1 MAHILLSGTYKSN
14 NFSSAFIVCTFHAQL
29 VCKNGK
35 KSVLSTDKLAFSQG
49 GGQTEKLRKRQK
61 VQCSSENSVKSEE
74 QDGCQEVKR
83 KGKVTETGK
92 ERR

>member
-35 KSVLSTDKLAFSQG
+35 KSVLSTDKLAFSPDDE
-49 GGQTEKLRKRQK
+49 QTEKSQ
-61 VQCSSENSVKSEE
+61 
-74 QDGCQEVKR
+74 R
-83 KGKVTETGK
+83 KGIRG
-92 ERR
+92 